1 MTDQI
6 KNEHSTEIPDLT
18 TYLKEIS
25 TLRREISDGGDN
37 KRLFS
42 RGQEN
47 IKWDILPTVFRESLL
62 KDEAKMIKGAYA
74 RNPSDFRDYT
84 LPFERLTKLQHYGL
98 CTRLLDVTLNP
109 MVALYFACQK
119 CDEIEIEVDEDGKQ
133 CQREVSGVVYCQLD
147 YGNSFDSPEVRIL
160 SAISEMDME
169 NMTLES
175 CLSKLEENGTL
186 LRNQAIAY
194 QRNDYREFIKILQGN
209 YFVVPNFSNERLIRQ
224 SGAFLLPGC
233 INIIK
238 NEGNISESI
247 IQKARDSL
255 RSKFT
260 SRIFE
265 IPADV
270 KAEILDELDMYNINE
285 ASLFPELE
293 HQMRYIKSIHM
304 NTASGM
310 IDTFSKIT
318 WEAPVEEHPVTA
330 EQAVITSPS
339 FQDDPEKMKE
349 IIRNTVDSW
358 TPEGISKEDIFKIF
372 ENNLVVDWYKKDQ
385 VISNI
390 RKEINH
396 SIDASMRYT
405 QDGSEK
411 WANIIVNRVIS
422 EIKVWL
428 GIKD

>member
-1 MTDQI
+1 MQDGNTI
-6 KNEHSTEIPDLT
+6 EIRDLT
-18 TYLKEIS
+18 TYLKKISALRQEI
-25 TLRREISDGGDN
+25 TEGGEN

-47 IKWDILPTVFRESLL
+47 INWDILPTVFRESLL

-74 RNPSDFRDYT
+74 RNPSDFRDYI

-119 CDEIEIEVDEDGKQ
+119 CDEIETETDEDGTQ
-133 CQREVSGVVYCQLD
+133 YQREVSGVVYCQLD
-147 YGNSFDSPEVRIL
+147 YGNSFDCLEVRIL

-175 CLSKLEENGTL
+175 CLSKLEENDTL
-186 LRNQAIAY
+186 LSNHVAAY
-194 QRNDYREFIKILQGN
+194 QKNDYREFIKILQGN

-238 NEGNISESI
+238 NEENIGESI
-247 IQKARDSL
+247 IQKAKDSL

-260 SRIFE
+260 SKIFE

-270 KAEILDELDMYNINE
+270 KADILDELDMYNINE

-304 NTASGM
+304 NTTSGM
-310 IDTFSKIT
+310 IDTFSKT
-318 WEAPVEEHPVTA
+318 TLDAPVAEPPVAT

-349 IIRNTVDSW
+349 IIRKTVDSW

-372 ENNLVVDWYKKDQ
+372 EDNLVVDWYKKDQ

-405 QDGSEK
+405 PDGSKK
-411 WANIIVNRVIS
+411 WANIIVNMVIS

>member
-1 MTDQI
+1 MQDGNTI
-6 KNEHSTEIPDLT
+6 EIRDLT
-18 TYLKEIS
+18 TYLKKISALRQEI
-25 TLRREISDGGDN
+25 TEGGEN

-47 IKWDILPTVFRESLL
+47 INWDILPTVFRESLL
-62 KDEAKMIKGAYA
+62 KDEAKMIRGAYA
-74 RNPSDFRDYT
+74 RNPSDFRNYI

-119 CDEIEIEVDEDGKQ
+119 CDEIETIIDADGKQ
-133 CQREVSGVVYCQLD
+133 DQQKVSGAVYCQLD

-186 LRNQAIAY
+186 LRNHAIAY
-194 QRNDYREFIKILQGN
+194 QKNDYREFIKILQED

-233 INIIK
+233 INVIK
-238 NEGNISESI
+238 NEENIGESI
-247 IQKARDSL
+247 IQKAKDSL

-265 IPADV
+265 IPADA
-270 KAEILDELDMYNINE
+270 KADILDELDMYNINE

-318 WEAPVEEHPVTA
+318 WKAPVEEHPA
-330 EQAVITSPS
+330 DIEQTIITSPS

-349 IIRNTVDSW
+349 IIRNTVDRW

-372 ENNLVVDWYKKDQ
+372 EDNMVVDWYKKDQ
-385 VISNI
+385 VLSKI
-390 RKEINH
+390 RTEINR
-396 SIDASMRYT
+396 SIEDSKGYAP
-405 QDGSEK
+405 DGSKK
-411 WANIIVNRVIS
+411 WANVIVNMVIS
-422 EIKVWL
+422 EIQETM
-428 GIKD
+428 GIEDKTA